1 MKLLVLAVGKPKKN
15 WAREACEEYLQRLR
29 GYVSLGFESVSPA
42 RGNPSQSSSREGK
55 SILGSIN
62 SGDSVVLLDER
73 GSSLESRGFSK
84 KIISLLGSARGR
96 VVCVVGGAY
105 GVSPEVRARADV
117 TLRLSDMTLPH
128 ELALVLLLEQL
139 YRAYAIASGHP
150 YHH

>member
-1 MKLLVLAVGKPKKN
+1 
-15 WAREACEEYLQRLR
+15 
-29 GYVSLGFESVSPA
+29 
-42 RGNPSQSSSREGK
+42 
-55 SILGSIN
+55 
-62 SGDSVVLLDER
+62 
-73 GSSLESRGFSK
+73 
-84 KIISLLGSARGR
+84 